1 MSEPSREAPVRSETA
16 DVTIHDVARE
26 ARVSIATVSRVLNG
40 TNPVKGAT
48 SERVMA
54 AVERL
59 GYIPHSGARSLIKR
73 ETRTLGVLL
82 PDMFGEFFSE
92 LIRGLDLVARRRGF
106 ALLVTCTHGEASAAE
121 TMLRTMHGKV
131 DGMVI
136 LSSDLDL
143 DAGLCR
149 LLGRTPTVFLNQP
162 DGPQAASYDAISV
175 DNHGGALSMTRYLL
189 GLGHRRIAFIGG
201 PEHNMDA
208 RQRLEGWRE
217 AMASLA
223 AEPDPALE
231 VPGDFSEASGY
242 RAACRLLKLPT
253 RPTAIFAANDDM
265 ALGALAALR
274 DQGVK
279 VPEDISLAGF
289 DDVPI
294 VRYLSPALTS
304 VRAPIPELGARAA
317 ERLLNIIEAG
327 GASQARQETLDV
339 VLVTRASTCP
349 PRLTP

>member
-1 MSEPSREAPVRSETA
+1 MPETRQDAPERTETA

-26 ARVSIATVSRVLNG
+26 AGVSIATVSRVLNG
-40 TNPVKGAT
+40 SNPVKGAT
-48 SERVMA
+48 SERVME

-82 PDMFGEFFSE
+82 PDMFGEFFGE
-92 LIRGLDLVARRRGF
+92 LIRGLDQVARRRGY
-106 ALLVTCTHGEASAAE
+106 ALLVTCTHGESSAAE

-131 DGMVI
+131 DGMV
-136 LSSDLDL
+136 LLGSDLDL
-143 DAGLCR
+143 DAAMLR
-149 LLGRTPTVFLNQP
+149 LLGRTPAVFLNQLE
-162 DGPQAASYDAISV
+162 GAQAARFDAISV

-189 GLGHRRIAFIGG
+189 GLGHRRIAFIRG

-217 AMASLA
+217 AMAA
-223 AEPDPALE
+223 VPGGPDPALE
-231 VPGDFSEASGY
+231 APGDFSEASGY
-242 RAACRLLKLPT
+242 AAACRLLKVQP

-265 ALGALAALR
+265 AVGALAALR
-274 DQGVK
+274 DQGVG

-289 DDVPI
+289 DDIPI

-317 ERLLNIIEAG
+317 ERLLSIIEAG
-327 GASQARQETLDV
+327 GSIKARQETLDV

-349 PRLTP
+349 PRLLP